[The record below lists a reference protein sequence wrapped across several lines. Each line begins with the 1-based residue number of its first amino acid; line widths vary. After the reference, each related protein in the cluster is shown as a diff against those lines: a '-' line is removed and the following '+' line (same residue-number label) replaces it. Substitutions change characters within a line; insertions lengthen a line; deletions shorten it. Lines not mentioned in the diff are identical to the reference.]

1 MFYQVN
7 RLANQTIDQAI
18 TVAETFVGVSRA
30 AAEGT
35 AKIMFKAKKP
45 LRDAARTGVRL
56 NRISHNS
63 VEKLV
68 KQQAR
73 ALERS
78 VDAGAARLELAAR
91 APSLKA
97 LINEQVSLL
106 PETKKRLGGD
116 LRETWEIFVEAGSE
130 IGTTLRPRKAA
141 KSKPAKRK
149 AKSARKAASKAS
161 PKATRRGAKKRV
173 SASKA
178 KTTKRAKSAKPAAR
192 RVSKKAATTA
202 RKTTRKAA

>member
-1 MFYQVN
+1 MLYQVN
-7 RLANQTIDQAI
+7 KLANQTIEQAI

-35 AKIMFKAKKP
+35 AQMMFRAKKP
-45 LRDAARTGVRL
+45 LRDVARTGVRL

-97 LINEQVSLL
+97 LIDQQVSLL
-106 PETKKRLGGD
+106 PETKKRLSGD

-130 IGTTLRPRKAA
+130 IGTTLRPRKTS

-149 AKSARKAASKAS
+149 AKTTRKTASKKSSKAS
-161 PKATRRGAKKRV
+161 KRSGKKRV
-173 SASKA
+173 SAAKSRA
-178 KTTKRAKSAKPAAR
+178 KTPAKTAKRSAKS
-192 RVSKKAATTA
+192 VSKKAASTA
-202 RKTTRKAA
+202 RKTAA